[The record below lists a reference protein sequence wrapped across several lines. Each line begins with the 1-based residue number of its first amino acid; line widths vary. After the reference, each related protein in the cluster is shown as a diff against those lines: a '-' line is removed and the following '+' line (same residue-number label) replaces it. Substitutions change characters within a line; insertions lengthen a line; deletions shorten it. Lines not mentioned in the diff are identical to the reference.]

1 MKERDAGGG
10 EDHTWYDPR
19 LGGGHLLGA
28 QQEALKVLAHNGLA
42 KKLNF
47 YEGRIYGRMSAS
59 NRLR

>member
-1 MKERDAGGG
+1 MMEREAGGG

-28 QQEALKVLAHNGLA
+28 QQEILKVLAHNGLA

>member
-47 YEGRIYGRMSAS
+47 YEGRI
-59 NRLR
+59 